1 MSTSVSHVT
10 KEAALSKREIKK
22 VITASLASRLIVFFS
37 AISGSSLFGV
47 RQALPGEGQLWDIG
61 LPVVNLFS
69 RWDAG
74 HYLSI
79 ALNGYMSGFQGPLPE
94 WAFFPLYPM
103 VMRGAGFPLTLLVS
117 PSEAAI
123 IAGFFVSNSLFFL
136 TVVYFY
142 KLSKIVLLNEKLAL
156 LSILFFVLWPGSLF
170 YSCVYAEAL
179 FMFLTILSLYFLEK
193 NRTTFATIS
202 GFLSGWT
209 RPNGFLIA
217 IPFIYTA
224 IGAKK
229 RLLYIQSII
238 VALPYMLF
246 NLYGLAVTGIFPIRE
261 WVITKYWPGSTSIIF
276 VEFLNLSIGYQ
287 MLVMMEL
294 ALAVL
299 PYLYF
304 LISKNMLKS
313 IFSFGTKEGNREAKY
328 YAFTLPLL
336 ILTVF
341 YGGISNVHR
350 YVVALIPMY
359 WGLAKFG
366 KDNEMIRT
374 TIVALLS
381 TILVIGS
388 ILFSTYRWYL

>member
-1 MSTSVSHVT
+1 
-10 KEAALSKREIKK
+10 
-22 VITASLASRLIVFFS
+22 
-37 AISGSSLFGV
+37 
-47 RQALPGEGQLWDIG
+47 
-61 LPVVNLFS
+61 
-69 RWDAG
+69 
-74 HYLSI
+74 
-79 ALNGYMSGFQGPLPE
+79 
-94 WAFFPLYPM
+94 
-103 VMRGAGFPLTLLVS
+103 
-117 PSEAAI
+117 
-123 IAGFFVSNSLFFL
+123 
-136 TVVYFY
+136 
-142 KLSKIVLLNEKLAL
+142 
-156 LSILFFVLWPGSLF
+156 
-170 YSCVYAEAL
+170 
-179 FMFLTILSLYFLEK
+179 MFLTILSLYFLEK

-388 ILFSTYRWYL
+388 ILFATYRWYL